1 MKKYIFTNSTKLMY
15 KNNPIVMVKIH
26 FDISGSVDIVT
37 PT

>member
-26 FDISGSVDIVT
+26 FDIAGSVDIVT